1 MAGLVGYKG
10 TLKLYGISIA
20 ELTDLTLD
28 ATREDHDIS
37 DLGDW
42 GVQHAG
48 GRLKVVVTGNAN
60 YRTFAT
66 ALHKSL
72 RSAVL
77 ANINATGVI
86 SLVDPLGIST
96 LVGNCVW
103 LDGGFAMPAGPMV
116 QPFRAAMVTIT
127 TP

>member
-10 TLKLYGISIA
+10 TLTLYGIAFA

-60 YRTFAT
+60 YLNFAT
-66 ALHKSL
+66 ALHDSV

-77 ANINATGVI
+77 ANINATGLI
-86 SLVDPLGIST
+86 SLTDPLGASV
-96 LVGNCVW
+96 LKGNCVW
-103 LDGGFAMPAGPMV
+103 LDGGFTMPAGPMV
-116 QPFRAAMVTIT
+116 QSFRAAMVTIT
-127 TP
+127 AP